1 MLSAT
6 GRRRSDSVKASVGGF
21 VEVVAGGDTDTLQ
34 AFIRDGLPDSAHV
47 GAQLEA
53 WGWRPNVLASRC
65 VQFVSGTST
74 VGLAVRGRVLR
85 FIGDADAIVAGLPG
99 LMDPDTGAVM
109 GTMQTLDRARRALP
123 AGQLRRIDVWE
134 ARYAGVPRGL
144 VSVPTDAQL
153 SSFAIASFDAFEEEV
168 GSPPAPR
175 HLDEDYLALWWRR
188 AAEGLVLGA
197 WVSNRCVFRVEV
209 RPVLDI
215 TAELRGVWLAPDLRG
230 RGLAHQY
237 LRDAID
243 WVGGR
248 FGGNVQLLATE
259 DNVRASRLY
268 QSMGLQMR
276 ATLGRYDLELSRSAG
291 DAR

>member
-34 AFIRDGLPDSAHV
+34 ALIRDGLPDSAHV

-85 FIGDADAIVAGLPG
+85 FIGDADAIVAALPG
-99 LMDPDTGAVM
+99 LMDADTGALM
-109 GTMQTLDRARRALP
+109 GTMQTLDRAQRALP

-134 ARYAGVPRGL
+134 AGSFAVPRGL